1 MMISSLMGGR
11 SGLPPPLPFV
21 AAEVFCCAVVVVDDG
36 PTLYREDGITRGVD
50 SLGGAAVTVPM
61 PTVAVDDIDDDD

>member
-1 MMISSLMGGR
+1 MGGR
-11 SGLPPPLPFV
+11 SAVPFV
-21 AAEVFCCAVVVVDDG
+21 AAKVFCCAVVVVNG